1 MALLAMAAAAL
12 CWVPAFLHCELRSM
26 LMLQKNAGTRFPA
39 LRIHSEVAVVF
50 LQAHS
55 ANELAHD
62 NGPGSENP
70 RAVLK
75 ITDPLDSAER
85 SNVEPDDPLDFPRA
99 IPYIEQNDR
108 GLAVHLAE
116 CQPPGHGHT

>member
-1 MALLAMAAAAL
+1 M
-12 CWVPAFLHCELRSM
+12 AFLNARATF
-26 LMLQKNAGTRFPA
+26 KGYAGTRFPA
-39 LRIHSEVAVVF
+39 LRIHSEVALVF
-50 LQAHS
+50 PQAHS
-55 ANELAHD
+55 ANELAAHD

-75 ITDPLDSAER
+75 ITDPLDSAVR
-85 SNVEPDDPLDFPRA
+85 PNVEPDDPLDFPRA

-116 CQPPGHGHT
+116 CQPPDQFVGKPGPAD

>member
-1 MALLAMAAAAL
+1 MPAANSGA
-12 CWVPAFLHCELRSM
+12 PGPRSRGY
-26 LMLQKNAGTRFPA
+26 AGTRFPA

-75 ITDPLDSAER
+75 ITDPLDSAVR
-85 SNVEPDDPLDFPRA
+85 SNVEPYDPLDFPRA

>member
-1 MALLAMAAAAL
+1 MPAANSGAPGPRSRAMPVPVFLL
-12 CWVPAFLHCELRSM
+12 C
-26 LMLQKNAGTRFPA
+26 
-39 LRIHSEVAVVF
+39 AVVF

-75 ITDPLDSAER
+75 ITDPLDSAVR